1 MTKAR
6 VRTSAKKVKDKW
18 RSKGWYKILAP
29 PAFDSVAIA
38 ETLADT
44 PESLMG
50 RVTEVSLQDMTN
62 DFRQS
67 HVKLFFKVNK
77 IEDTNASTMFAGHT
91 LTSDYLRR
99 MVRRRRSKI
108 DGVYDVTTRDGAKIR
123 VKPFATTDKRVQSSQ
138 KKAIREAMKKTIYDQ
153 AANSTLSEFVKTI
166 IDGKM
171 GSEIYKG
178 CKNFYPV
185 KRIEIF
191 KTEVTSPPTMIMEE
205 KKPKREEKTGEPVL
219 EPEIKEEKPEEKV
232 EQLAEIQE
240 ERPIEEEKP
249 VEETE
254 EEPKEKEKLEAKKLT
269 KKTVKKEKTT
279 EKKTKKTKNQKNKQ
293 KFFLK

>member
-29 PAFDSVAIA
+29 PAFDNVAIA

-77 IEDTNASTMFAGHT
+77 IEDTNASTMFVGHT

-138 KKAIREAMKKTIYDQ
+138 KKAIREAMKRTIFDQ
-153 AANSTLSEFVKTI
+153 ATNSTLSEFVKTI

-191 KTEVTSPPTMIMEE
+191 KTEVTSPPTMIIEE
-205 KKPKREEKTGEPVL
+205 KRPKREEKIEEPAL
-219 EPEIKEEKPEEKV
+219 EPEITEEKKTEEIVEEK
-232 EQLAEIQE
+232 
-240 ERPIEEEKP
+240 PIEEEKP
-249 VEETE
+249 AEETK
-254 EEPKEKEKLEAKKLT
+254 EEPE
-269 KKTVKKEKTT
+269 KKEKPKAKKTT
-279 EKKTKKTKNQKNKQ
+279 KKPVKTKKSTAKKTKKTKKPEE
-293 KFFLK
+293 

>member
-29 PAFDSVAIA
+29 PAFDNIAIA
-38 ETLADT
+38 ETLADA

-50 RVTEVSLQDMTN
+50 RVTEISLQDITN

-77 IEDTNASTMFAGHT
+77 IEDTNASTMFIGHT

-99 MVRRRRSKI
+99 MVRRRRSKV

-123 VKPFATTDKRVQSSQ
+123 VKPFATTDKRIQGSQ
-138 KKAIREAMKKTIYDQ
+138 KKVIREAMKKTIFDQ
-153 AANSTLSEFVKTI
+153 AANSTLSEFVRTI

-191 KTEVTSPPTMIMEE
+191 KTEVTSPPTMIIEE
-205 KKPKREEKTGEPVL
+205 KKPKIEEKEEELAP
-219 EPEIKEEKPEEKV
+219 EPEITEEKKTKEPIEDK
-232 EQLAEIQE
+232 
-240 ERPIEEEKP
+240 PIEEEKP
-249 VEETE
+249 VEET
-254 EEPKEKEKLEAKKLT
+254 KEMPE
-269 KKTVKKEKTT
+269 KKEKTKAKKAPKKTEKKEKST
-279 EKKTKKTKNQKNKQ
+279 EKKTKKTKKPKE
-293 KFFLK
+293 

>member
-1 MTKAR
+1 MAKAR

-29 PAFDSVAIA
+29 PTFDNVAIA

-67 HVKLFFKVNK
+67 HVKLFFKINK
-77 IEDTNASTMFAGHT
+77 IEETNASTMFVGHT
-91 LTSDYLRR
+91 LTSDYIRR

-191 KTEVTSPPTMIMEE
+191 KTEVTSPPTMIIEDRKPKKEEKEEEPVPEPEITEE
-205 KKPKREEKTGEPVL
+205 KKTEETIEDKPV
-219 EPEIKEEKPEEKV
+219 
-232 EQLAEIQE
+232 A
-240 ERPIEEEKP
+240 EEKP
-249 VEETE
+249 VEETK
-254 EEPKEKEKLEAKKLT
+254 EEPEKKEKPKAKKT
-269 KKTVKKEKTT
+269 AKKTVKKEKTT
-279 EKKTKKTKNQKNKQ
+279 EKKTKKTKKSEK
-293 KFFLK
+293 